1 MRKEFEELKATGQL
15 PSPSGVGMRILTL
28 TQGDDVQLDELVD
41 ALSADP
47 ALTGRVLKVASSA
60 HAGSSGQV
68 SNVRDAAVRLGQ
80 RSLTAIALGF
90 SLVSNT
96 KGGACVG
103 FDYTEFWSHSLARAL
118 SAQLLARSFGNAVP
132 IEAFTLGLLARV
144 GELALATV
152 HPEEYG
158 NLLSRART
166 EAGVDLRR
174 AESDL
179 FGISHNEVTEAMLRD
194 WGLPDGFALAAGAAE
209 PEEREDLSPLDE
221 RARDLIDVLRDAR
234 VLADLLHARSE
245 LSAVLAEEGR
255 SLRQRLILRQA
266 SFETIYDQLV
276 AEFATW
282 REVLEL
288 PIEANDPAA
297 DAVSVVRRMERRAS
311 ELVPAEIEPEDDVP
325 VRILAVDDD
334 PFSLKL
340 ITRLLR
346 DAGHEVQAARNGREA
361 LAATLKFRPQIV
373 VTDWSMPDIDGLD
386 FCRALRRTRFGRRIY
401 VLLLTGHGDEERVLE
416 AFDAGVDDFVMK
428 PFKPRLLLA
437 RLRAGVRLVQLQEQ
451 AERDRAIHVRNAATQ
466 ARMNRQLKE
475 AAETDYLTQLPNRR
489 FAMEAYG
496 REWQRAMELELE
508 LSVLMIDIDD
518 FKRVNDDYGHE
529 TGDAVLRAT
538 ARVLRQATRRMDV
551 AARMGGEEFL
561 VVCPGVTP
569 EGALGLAERIRS
581 AVEANWIEDGTYRG
595 RVTISIGVASRT
607 RNAKSPEQLL
617 RDADAAVYRAKQLGR
632 NRTMAASDA
641 GSDARSA

>member
-15 PSPSGVGMRILTL
+15 PSPNGVGMRILTL
-28 TQGDDVQLDELVD
+28 TQQEDVRLEELVD

-60 HAGSSGQV
+60 HAGTGGAV
-68 SNVRDAAVRLGQ
+68 NNVRDAAVRLGQ

-96 KGGACVG
+96 KGGACAG
-103 FDYTEFWSHSLARAL
+103 FDYTGFWSHSLARAL
-118 SAQLLARSFGNAVP
+118 GSQLLARAYGTAVP

-152 HPEEYG
+152 HPEEYSG
-158 NLLSRART
+158 LLGRART
-166 EAGVDLRR
+166 ETGLDLRQ
-174 AESDL
+174 AECDV
-179 FGISHNEVTEAMLRD
+179 FGIDHSEVTEAMLRD
-194 WGLPDGFALAAGAAE
+194 WGLPDSFALAAGAAE
-209 PEEREDLSPLDE
+209 PQEREDFSPLDE
-221 RARDLIDVLRDAR
+221 RVREVIDVLRDAR
-234 VLADLLHARSE
+234 VLADLVHAQRE
-245 LSAVLAEEGR
+245 LPAVLAEEGR
-255 SLRQRLILRQA
+255 SLRQRLSLRQV
-266 SFETIYDQLV
+266 SFETLYDQLL
-276 AEFATW
+276 AEYTTW
-282 REVLEL
+282 SQLLEL
-288 PIEANDPAA
+288 PSIVEETSS

-311 ELVPAEIEPEDDVP
+311 ELLSAEVEPEDDVP

-489 FAMEAYG
+489 FAMDAYG
-496 REWQRAMELELE
+496 REWQRAHELQLD

-518 FKRVNDDYGHE
+518 FKRVNDEHGHE

-538 ARVLRQATRRMDV
+538 ARVLRQSTRRMDV

-569 EGALGLAERIRS
+569 EGALGLAERIRT
-581 AVEANWIEDGTYRG
+581 AVESNWIEDGAYRG
-595 RVTISIGVASRT
+595 RVTISIGLASRGRSDT
-607 RNAKSPEQLL
+607 SPEQLL

-632 NRTMAASDA
+632 NRTVVATDKDS
-641 GSDARSA
+641 GARSA